1 MNGNSALLDSN
12 ILIYFS
18 KNELPFSI
26 LDQFATLF
34 ISVVSY
40 MEVLG
45 YRFSNSKEENF
56 VKELV
61 SMFNVRFIDQE
72 IAENVIDIRKQYRIK
87 LPDAIIAAT
96 AKTDDLCLL
105 TRNIEGFKN
114 IDVRILNP
122 FGTPRNVHL

>member
-12 ILIYFS
+12 ILIYLS
-18 KNELPFSI
+18 KNEMPFSI
-26 LDQFATLF
+26 LDQFSALF
-34 ISVVSY
+34 ISVISY

-61 SMFNVRFIDQE
+61 AMFNIRFIDQG
-72 IAENVIDIRKQYRIK
+72 IVENVIDIRKQYRIK

-96 AKTDDLCLL
+96 ANTDDLCLI
-105 TRNIEGFKN
+105 TRNIEDFKN
-114 IDVRILNP
+114 IDIRILNP
-122 FGTPRNVHL
+122 FD

>member
-12 ILIYFS
+12 ILIYLS

-34 ISVVSY
+34 ISVISY

-45 YRFSNSKEENF
+45 YRFNNSKEENF

-96 AKTDDLCLL
+96 ANTDDLCLI
-105 TRNIEGFKN
+105 TRNIEDFKN

-122 FGTPRNVHL
+122 FD

>member
-1 MNGNSALLDSN
+1 MSGNSALLDSN
-12 ILIYFS
+12 ILIYLS

-26 LDQFATLF
+26 LDQFAALF
-34 ISVVSY
+34 VSVISY

-61 SMFNVRFIDQE
+61 SIFNVRFIDQE

-96 AKTDDLCLL
+96 ANTDDLYLV
-105 TRNIEGFKN
+105 TRNIEDFKN
-114 IDVRILNP
+114 IDIKILNP
-122 FGTPRNVHL
+122 F

>member
-12 ILIYFS
+12 ILIYLS
-18 KNELPFSI
+18 KNELPFFV
-26 LDQFATLF
+26 LDQFEALF
-34 ISVVSY
+34 ISVISY

-45 YRFSNSKEENF
+45 YRFSNSKEESF

-96 AKTDDLCLL
+96 ANTDDLCLV
-105 TRNIEGFKN
+105 TRNIEDFKN

-122 FGTPRNVHL
+122 FD

>member
-12 ILIYFS
+12 ILIYLS

-26 LDQFATLF
+26 LDQFAALF
-34 ISVVSY
+34 VSIISY

-61 SMFNVRFIDQE
+61 SIFNVRFIDQE

-96 AKTDDLCLL
+96 ANTDDLCLV
-105 TRNIEGFKN
+105 TRNIEDFKN
-114 IDVRILNP
+114 INIKILDP
-122 FGTPRNVHL
+122 FD

>member
-12 ILIYFS
+12 IIIYLS

-26 LDQFATLF
+26 LDQFAALF
-34 ISVVSY
+34 VSVISY

-61 SMFNVRFIDQE
+61 SMFNIRFIDQE
-72 IAENVIDIRKQYRIK
+72 IAGNVIDIRKQYRIK

-96 AKTDDLCLL
+96 ADTDDLCLV
-105 TRNIEGFKN
+105 TRNVEDFKN

-122 FGTPRNVHL
+122 FD

>member
-12 ILIYFS
+12 ILIYLS
-18 KNELPFSI
+18 KNELPFST
-26 LDQFATLF
+26 LDKFAALF
-34 ISVVSY
+34 ISVISY

-72 IAENVIDIRKQYRIK
+72 IAENVINIRKQYRIK

-96 AKTDDLCLL
+96 ANTDDLCLV
-105 TRNIEGFKN
+105 TRNIEDFKN

-122 FGTPRNVHL
+122 FD